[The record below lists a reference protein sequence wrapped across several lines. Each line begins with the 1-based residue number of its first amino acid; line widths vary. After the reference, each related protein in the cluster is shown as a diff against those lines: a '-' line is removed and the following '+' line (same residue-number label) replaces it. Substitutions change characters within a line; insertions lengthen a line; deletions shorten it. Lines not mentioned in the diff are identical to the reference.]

1 MAGNTRFRP
10 KHNGSVPAE
19 PDRKTRYC
27 FGGDE
32 SLLDEY
38 AWSYSNAIVRNEVYG
53 HRVGQK
59 KANAWGLF
67 DMHGNIWEWCRDH
80 YAVTLTGGKDPDV
93 RDGGSFR
100 RSEGGPYRVIR
111 GGCYHEVVPRCRSGI
126 RQRGEPEF
134 QGPHLGFRV
143 ALSAVRQTSPAATRV
158 EGTGAPDK

>member
-143 ALSAVRQTSPAATRV
+143 ALSAAQRAKPVALGRPGD
-158 EGTGAPDK
+158 EE